1 MKVISCE
8 YDGYCLYQSWA
19 TCLLP
24 VGWKCNQEYRQYERI
39 PLDQMMMED
48 TNVHD
53 VHDMD
58 RERNR

>member
-8 YDGYCLYQSWA
+8 YNRYCLYQSGA
-19 TCLLP
+19 ICFLP
-24 VGWKCNQEYRQYERI
+24 VGWKCNKEYHQYERI
-39 PLDQMMMED
+39 PIDQMMTED

-53 VHDMD
+53 LHDMD